1 MRPPQ
6 SGLVQ
11 VGLGEVGSFT
21 WSRTRLRVDDGNP
34 EINPKSLWSD
44 RSDALVVG

>member
-11 VGLGEVGSFT
+11 VGLGHITIDLLEARWWTTS
-21 WSRTRLRVDDGNP
+21 RLRQ
-34 EINPKSLWSD
+34 
-44 RSDALVVG
+44 RH